1 MFKTRNTRNIVS
13 FKMRKKHMDSI
24 TEDYLKCKE
33 GDKEA
38 VIRLYNS
45 MRNILLNVAFNVNG
59 NLNDAEDIVHD
70 VFVKVIQEEDEE
82 KVKNAK
88 LYLIRMTRN
97 RAIDYLRKRKKE
109 FDIDKSEVIIQTDSS
124 EESVSFLF
132 TNNLINR
139 LPQPEAEI
147 VRLRVV
153 GELNFREIADIL
165 NISVANSF
173 RLYKKGI
180 RQLKILF
187 LGQGEEK

>member
-1 MFKTRNTRNIVS
+1 
-13 FKMRKKHMDSI
+13 MDSI

-109 FDIDKSEVIIQTDSS
+109 FDIDKSEVIIQADSS

>member
-1 MFKTRNTRNIVS
+1 
-13 FKMRKKHMDSI
+13 MDSI

-97 RAIDYLRKRKKE
+97 RAIDYLRKRK
-109 FDIDKSEVIIQTDSS
+109 
-124 EESVSFLF
+124 
-132 TNNLINR
+132 
-139 LPQPEAEI
+139 
-147 VRLRVV
+147 RVYYP
-153 GELNFREIADIL
+153 D
-165 NISVANSF
+165 
-173 RLYKKGI
+173 
-180 RQLKILF
+180 
-187 LGQGEEK
+187 